1 MIISLILMTCLFDQA
16 VLMLREIG
24 CGSPLGLKGFTW
36 QASHVTVH
44 YYGLTTVARVE
55 EVFTHCDSLGSWH
68 VYPPLYRGVSLANGH
83 KFMMGNDEIYP
94 LILKASVFFFF
105 FQWKRELIQIYRLKK
120 WYAAFYTVCTT
131 YSTSRPDSLSSSSS
145 SSLFRTIHVSAA

>member
-94 LILKASVFFFF
+94 LILKASVFFF
-105 FQWKRELIQIYRLKK
+105 QWKRELIQIYRWKK

>member
-105 FQWKRELIQIYRLKK
+105 QWKRELIQIYRLKK
-120 WYAAFYTVCTT
+120 WYSAFYTVCTT